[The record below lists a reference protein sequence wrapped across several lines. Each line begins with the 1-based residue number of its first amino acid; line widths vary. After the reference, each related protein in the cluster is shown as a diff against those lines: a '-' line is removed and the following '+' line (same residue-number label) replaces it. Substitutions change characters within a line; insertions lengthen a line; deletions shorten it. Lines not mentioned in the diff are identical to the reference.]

1 VHEDWVEEDALTS
14 EVTLCA
20 FDPVQFNVTVV
31 GGSTGVKVHTG
42 QVHRTVS
49 KLQSRSRTTALTS
62 PYHLLTVWNPSYTDD
77 ALDEHLS
84 ILLHWD
90 RERLEGRAAA
100 EDVYVWWAKI
110 RSKNRDG
117 LLRHHADV
125 VALDEQVQAEQE
137 THLYLTDYRSLYV
150 AEVGEITDDDVRVDE
165 GEFAH
170 MPGYYRGHP
179 VDFWF
184 RLFDVRR
191 IVTGDTLEVINEL
204 KKLRNR
210 GYHDRPV
217 SLYGGMV
224 DLPLIV
230 RGEPSSSWFS
240 DTDALNDG
248 ALWAQRAAEQRSEA
262 QRMATE
268 LRDNLFGRELWPLL
282 SPTTRSF
289 LAAAEA
295 EFRAHRDDAGFDLS
309 GAAIAYAKA
318 VETELN
324 ATVFP
329 ALRAQFR
336 SKPPHEREVREE
348 GRLLDLGGTVP
359 HQSLGTVVHL
369 LEHQDLVQAAVRR
382 AMPVDHN
389 WLLGL
394 LPRELGPIRDLRN
407 PGAHSE
413 ATSASALEASRRTI
427 LGIGCEGLLERLVR
441 ARLRSRD

>member
-1 VHEDWVEEDALTS
+1 MPD
-14 EVTLCA
+14 
-20 FDPVQFNVTVV
+20 
-31 GGSTGVKVHTG
+31 
-42 QVHRTVS
+42 
-49 KLQSRSRTTALTS
+49 
-62 PYHLLTVWNPSYTDD
+62 Y
-77 ALDEHLS
+77 
-84 ILLHWD
+84 
-90 RERLEGRAAA
+90 
-100 EDVYVWWAKI
+100 YV
-110 RSKNRDG
+110 
-117 LLRHHADV
+117 
-125 VALDEQVQAEQE
+125 
-137 THLYLTDYRSLYV
+137 
-150 AEVGEITDDDVRVDE
+150 
-165 GEFAH
+165 
-170 MPGYYRGHP
+170 GHP

-184 RLFDVRR
+184 RLFDIRR

-204 KKLRNR
+204 KKLQNV

-230 RGEPSSSWFS
+230 RRDDAASWF
-240 DTDALNDG
+240 TDAEALNEG
-248 ALWAQRAAEQRSEA
+248 ALWAQRAAEQRSGA

-309 GAAIAYAKA
+309 GAAIAYAKS

-324 ATVFP
+324 TTIFP
-329 ALRAQFR
+329 ALRAQLQG
-336 SKPPHEREVREE
+336 KPPHEREVREE
-348 GRLLDLGGTVP
+348 GRLLDLAGVVP

-369 LEHQDLVQAAVRR
+369 LEHQELVQAAVRR

-389 WLLGL
+389 WVLGL

-413 ATSASALEASRRTI
+413 ATSAGALETARRGI
-427 LGIGCEGLLERLVR
+427 LGIGCEGLLEKLVR
-441 ARLRSRD
+441 ARLRARG

>member
-1 VHEDWVEEDALTS
+1 MTTS
-14 EVTLCA
+14 
-20 FDPVQFNVTVV
+20 
-31 GGSTGVKVHTG
+31 
-42 QVHRTVS
+42 R
-49 KLQSRSRTTALTS
+49 
-62 PYHLLTVWNPSYTDD
+62 HLLTVWNPSYTDD
-77 ALDEHLS
+77 ALDAHLS

-90 RERLEGRAAA
+90 RERLEDRATA

-117 LLRHHADV
+117 RLPHHADV
-125 VALDEQVQAEQE
+125 LALDEQVQAGHE

-150 AEVGEITDDDVRVDE
+150 AEIGEITDDDVRVEE
-165 GEFAH
+165 GEFGH
-170 MPGYYRGHP
+170 MPDYYRDHP

-184 RLFDVRR
+184 RLFDLRR
-191 IVTGDTLEVINEL
+191 IVTGDTLEVITEL

-230 RGEPSSSWFS
+230 LSETQSSWFA
-240 DTDALNDG
+240 DADALNDG

-282 SPTTRSF
+282 SPPTRSF

-318 VETELN
+318 IETELN

-329 ALRAQFR
+329 ALCAQFVG
-336 SKPPHEREVREE
+336 KPPHEREVREE
-348 GRLLDLGGTVP
+348 GRLLDLGGAVP
-359 HQSLGTVVHL
+359 HQSLGSIVHL

-382 AMPVDHN
+382 AMPVDQN
-389 WLLGL
+389 WVLGL

-413 ATSASALEASRRTI
+413 ATTAGAIEAARRRI
-427 LGIGCEGLLERLVR
+427 LGIGCEGLLEKLVR
-441 ARLRSRD
+441 TRMRAR

>member
-1 VHEDWVEEDALTS
+1 MDRPA
-14 EVTLCA
+14 
-20 FDPVQFNVTVV
+20 
-31 GGSTGVKVHTG
+31 
-42 QVHRTVS
+42 
-49 KLQSRSRTTALTS
+49 
-62 PYHLLTVWNPSYTDD
+62 HLLTVWNPSYTDD
-77 ALDEHLS
+77 ALDAHLS

-90 RERLEGRAAA
+90 RERLEGRGSD

-117 LLRHHADV
+117 RLPHHADV
-125 VALDEQVQAEQE
+125 LTIDDQVQAEQE

-150 AEVGEITDDDVRVDE
+150 AEIGEITDDDVRVDE
-165 GEFAH
+165 GELAH
-170 MPGYYRGHP
+170 MPDYYIGHP

-184 RLFDVRR
+184 RLFDIRR

-204 KKLRNR
+204 KKLQNV

-230 RGEPSSSWFS
+230 RRDDAASWFT
-240 DTDALNDG
+240 DTEALNEG
-248 ALWAQRAAEQRSEA
+248 ALWAQRAAEQRSGA

-295 EFRAHRDDAGFDLS
+295 EFRAHRDDAEFDLS

-329 ALRAQFR
+329 ALRAQLQG
-336 SKPPHEREVREE
+336 KPPHEREVREE
-348 GRLLDLGGTVP
+348 GRLLDLAGVVP

-369 LEHQDLVQAAVRR
+369 LEHQELVQAAVRR

-389 WLLGL
+389 WVLGL

-413 ATSASALEASRRTI
+413 ATSAGALETARRGI
-427 LGIGCEGLLERLVR
+427 LGIGCEGLLEKLVR
-441 ARLRSRD
+441 ARLRVR

>member
-1 VHEDWVEEDALTS
+1 M
-14 EVTLCA
+14 
-20 FDPVQFNVTVV
+20 
-31 GGSTGVKVHTG
+31 
-42 QVHRTVS
+42 
-49 KLQSRSRTTALTS
+49 TS
-62 PYHLLTVWNPSYTDD
+62 PRHLLTVWNPSYTDD
-77 ALDEHLS
+77 ALDAHLS

-90 RERLEGRAAA
+90 RERLEGRASD

-117 LLRHHADV
+117 MLPHHKDV
-125 VALDEQVQAEQE
+125 VALDEQVQAGQE

-150 AEVGEITDDDVRVDE
+150 AEIGEITDDDVRVDE
-165 GEFAH
+165 GEFGH
-170 MPGYYRGHP
+170 MPDYYRGHP

-184 RLFDVRR
+184 RLFDLRR

-204 KKLRNR
+204 KKLSNL
-210 GYHDRPV
+210 GYHERPV

-230 RGEPSSSWFS
+230 RSEAPSSWFA
-240 DTDALNDG
+240 DADALNEG

-309 GAAIAYAKA
+309 GSAIAYAKA

-324 ATVFP
+324 ATIFP
-329 ALRAQFR
+329 ALRGQFEG
-336 SKPPHEREVREE
+336 KPPHEREVREE
-348 GRLLDLGGTVP
+348 GRLIDLGGTVP
-359 HQSLGTVVHL
+359 HQSLGAIVHL
-369 LEHQDLVQAAVRR
+369 LEHQDLVQVAVRR
-382 AMPVDHN
+382 SMPVDHKSI
-389 WLLGL
+389 LGL
-394 LPRELGPIRDLRN
+394 LPRELESIRDLRN

-413 ATSASALEASRRTI
+413 ATSASAMEASRRVI

-441 ARLRSRD
+441 ARLRARD